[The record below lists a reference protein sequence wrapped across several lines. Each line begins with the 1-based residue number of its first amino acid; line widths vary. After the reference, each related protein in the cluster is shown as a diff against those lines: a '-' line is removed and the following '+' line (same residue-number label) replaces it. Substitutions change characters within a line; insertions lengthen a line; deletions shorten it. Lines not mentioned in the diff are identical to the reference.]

1 MLNQSRESRTSS
13 DDLAFFLRVASLGS
27 LTAAARALGLSLAA
41 VSKRLSLL
49 EQRLGVQLLRRTTR
63 KLELTPEGRRY
74 LEGARPLLEQLVAL
88 EDAVS
93 GETAELRGTLNINA
107 SFGFGR
113 RHIAPCVS
121 AFAALHPHL
130 ALSLQLSSQSLNF
143 LDAHVDIDIRV
154 GEPPDSRLV
163 ARKLVHNPRVL
174 CCSPAYAAKHGLPDS
189 IRALAQ
195 HNCIL
200 LRQHDSDFAL
210 WRFVGDAESLSQK
223 VRGNLVTNDGE
234 VAMRMALD
242 GHGILLRSW
251 WDAKHS
257 IAAGE
262 LRHVLP
268 EWRSPD
274 GDIFAVWQAQ
284 RQQPSRLMAFVTFL
298 QERLQSDSALTHL

>member
-130 ALSLQLSSQSLNF
+130 ALSLQLSSQPLNF

-257 IAAGE
+257 IAAGK

>member
-223 VRGNLVTNDGE
+223 VRGNLITNDGE

-257 IAAGE
+257 IAAGK

>member
-13 DDLAFFLRVASLGS
+13 DDLVFFLRVASLDS
-27 LTAAARALGLSLAA
+27 LTAAARELGLSLAA
-41 VSKRLSLL
+41 VSKRLSQL

-63 KLELTPEGRRY
+63 RLELTPEGRRY
-74 LEGARPLLEQLVAL
+74 LDGARPLLEQLAAL
-88 EDAVS
+88 EEAVS
-93 GETAELRGTLNINA
+93 GETTQLRGTLNINA

-121 AFAALHPHL
+121 AFAARHPHL
-130 ALSLQLSSQSLNF
+130 ALSLQLSSQPLNF

-154 GEPPDSRLV
+154 GEPPDSRLI
-163 ARKLVHNPRVL
+163 ARKLVQNPRVL
-174 CCSPAYAAKHGLPDS
+174 CCSPGYAAKHGLPDS

-210 WRFVGDAESLSQK
+210 WRLVSGAESLSQK

-257 IAAGE
+257 ITAGE
-262 LRHVLP
+262 LLHVLP
-268 EWRSPD
+268 AWHAPD

-284 RQQPSRLMAFVTFL
+284 RQPPARISAFVTFL
-298 QERLQSDSALTHL
+298 QENLQMDASLTNL

>member
-1 MLNQSRESRTSS
+1 M
-13 DDLAFFLRVASLGS
+13 
-27 LTAAARALGLSLAA
+27 
-41 VSKRLSLL
+41 
-49 EQRLGVQLLRRTTR
+49 
-63 KLELTPEGRRY
+63 
-74 LEGARPLLEQLVAL
+74 AL

-113 RHIAPCVS
+113 RHVAPCVS

-130 ALSLQLSSQSLNF
+130 ALSLQLSSQPLNF

-163 ARKLVHNPRVL
+163 ARKLVQNPRVL

-210 WRFVGDAESLSQK
+210 WRFVSDAESLSQK
-223 VRGNLVTNDGE
+223 VRGNLITNDGE

-262 LRHVLP
+262 LWHVLP

-284 RQQPSRLMAFVTFL
+284 RQQPSRLMAFVAFL